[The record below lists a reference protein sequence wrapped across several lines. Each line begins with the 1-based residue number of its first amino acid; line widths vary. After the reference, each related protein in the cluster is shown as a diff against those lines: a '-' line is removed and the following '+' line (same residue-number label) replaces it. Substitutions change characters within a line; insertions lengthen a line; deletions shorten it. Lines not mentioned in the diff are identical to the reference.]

1 MPYALRLKPQWCS
14 IDRFGKRILILDFVF
29 MIHETEHMMPETKA
43 FDVPGWREQAWS
55 KLTKADSHG
64 LKAWDL
70 LVIGGGI
77 TGAGV
82 LREAARRGLGCAL
95 IEQRDFA
102 WGTSSR
108 SSNMVHGGLRYLE
121 KGQLKLARAS
131 VRERRRL
138 LSEAS
143 GLVNP
148 MGFLYSDYRGAWP
161 GRWPLAGLLTV
172 YDSLAGRWNH
182 GYYPAH
188 EYFFIA
194 PHIRL
199 TGLKGGT
206 RFGDA
211 VTDDARLVFRVLRE
225 AQRDGGVALNY
236 VSAEALVKKKGRV
249 CGAVVRDRVTG
260 QRAEVPARGVVN
272 ATGAWADR
280 LRQQV
285 GGRKRIRPLRGSH
298 LVFPFWRLPVGQAI
312 SLAHPSDRRYV
323 FALPWQGVTLVGN
336 TDLDHDGDL
345 DAEASITV
353 EEVDY
358 LLDFVGFQFPSLHI
372 RREDILSTWSGV
384 RPVIGTGKKDPSK
397 ERRDHA
403 IWVEDGLVSVSGG
416 KLTTFRLIALDVLR
430 RMASGVPGLEIQ
442 DTGQRVFEPA
452 TFGGGGFE
460 KLQSSARDRLSGRYG
475 MEARAVVDGAGE
487 EGFDRIP
494 GTNTLWAEVRYGARE
509 ENVVHLED
517 LLLRRTRLGLVLKK
531 GGAAFF
537 DGIKAIC
544 QEEMGWSDSRWQEE
558 LESYL
563 ALYERCHSVP
573 SETG

>member
-1 MPYALRLKPQWCS
+1 
-14 IDRFGKRILILDFVF
+14 
-29 MIHETEHMMPETKA
+29 MMGETKA
-43 FDVPGWREQAWS
+43 FGAPHWRDQAWS
-55 KLTKADSHG
+55 RLTRRDSQG
-64 LKAWDL
+64 LKPWDL

-82 LREAARRGLGCAL
+82 LREAARRGLACAL

-121 KGQLKLARAS
+121 KGQIKLARAS
-131 VRERRRL
+131 VQERKRL

-148 MGFLYSDYRGAWP
+148 MGFLYSNYRRSWP
-161 GRWPLAGLLTV
+161 GRWSLAGLLTV
-172 YDSLAGRWNH
+172 YDSLAGQWNH

-188 EYFFIA
+188 QYLFMA

-225 AQRDGGVALNY
+225 AQRDGGLALNY
-236 VSAEALVKKKGRV
+236 VTAEGLIKKDGRV
-249 CGAVVRDRVTG
+249 RGAVVRDVVTG
-260 QRAEVPARGVVN
+260 ESAEVPARGVVN

-280 LRQQV
+280 LREEV

-312 SLAHPSDRRYV
+312 SLAHPMDRRYV

-336 TDLDHDGDL
+336 TDLDHDKTL
-345 DAEASITV
+345 NAEASITM

-358 LLDFVGFQFPSLHI
+358 LLAFVTFQFPSLHI
-372 RREDILSTWSGV
+372 SREDILSTWSGV
-384 RPVIGTGKKDPSK
+384 RPVIGTGKVDPSGEK
-397 ERRDHA
+397 RDHA
-403 IWVEDGLVSVSGG
+403 IWVEEGLVSVSGG

-430 RMASGVPGLEIQ
+430 RVASFVSGLETQ
-442 DTGQRVFEPA
+442 DTGQPVFEPVKIE
-452 TFGGGGFE
+452 GLDFE
-460 KLQSSARDRLSGRYG
+460 KLESLAVDRLTGRYG
-475 MEARAVVDGAGE
+475 TEARAVVDCARE
-487 EGFDRIP
+487 EELRRIP
-494 GTNTLWAEVRYGARE
+494 GTNTLWAEVRYGARA
-509 ENVVHLED
+509 ENVLHLED

-531 GGAAFF
+531 GGVALF
-537 DGIKAIC
+537 DRIKAIC
-544 QEEMGWSDSRWQEE
+544 QEEMCWSDVRWQEE
-558 LESYL
+558 SENYL
-563 ALYERCHSVP
+563 ALWERCHSVP
-573 SETG
+573 SSS